1 MKWLV
6 LVVCLQTSLV
16 FADEAPARVPA
27 APAPAAP
34 DKDGFERVTDRD
46 LEKSRV
52 DETINGATMIASAYG
67 FIFAAVMIYVGWI
80 ARRAHRVEGDL
91 NDLHARLG
99 KQLDAL
105 EAGKKRA

>member
-6 LVVCLQTSLV
+6 LAICLQTSLV
-16 FADEAPARVPA
+16 FADR
-27 APAPAAP
+27 APAPPSAAAP
-34 DKDGFERVTDRD
+34 GPDKEGFERVTDRD

-91 NDLHARLG
+91 NNLHARLG

>member
-6 LVVCLQTSLV
+6 MVICLQTSLV
-16 FADEAPARVPA
+16 FADR
-27 APAPAAP
+27 APAPPPAA

-52 DETINGATMIASAYG
+52 DETVNGATMIASAYG
-67 FIFAAVMIYVGWI
+67 FIFAAVLIYVGWI

-99 KQLDAL
+99 KQLDLL